1 MITLANIH
9 RTKATHAPRILVHG
23 KEGTGKTTLA
33 ARFPAPI
40 FLQTE
45 DGCPGGLEL
54 TSFGPL
60 ENVAGVREAIIALGN
75 GEHPYRTIVVDS
87 VDAVEPMIWSS
98 TCAVHG
104 WNSIES
110 PGYGRGYVE
119 ADKLWHDLL
128 AGLDWARR
136 KRGMA
141 IVLIAHSAVETVNDP
156 RAPSYTSYQLRLHK
170 RARALV
176 QDWCDAIGF
185 LSTDVVIQSEDA
197 GFGKKRVRADGGSQR
212 YLHFEGKPAFTAKNR
227 YGLPAK
233 VQVPLEFDFAKI
245 ASFFPSPSGA
255 SPAEPAPPSVAPKT
269 TEPTHA

>member
-9 RTKATHAPRILVHG
+9 RTRATHAPRILVHG

-33 ARFPAPI
+33 ARFPSPI

-45 DGCPGGLEL
+45 DGCPGGIEL
-54 TSFGPL
+54 ASFGPL
-60 ENVAGVREAIIALGN
+60 ESIANVREAIIALGN
-75 GEHPYRTIVVDS
+75 GEHSYRTIVVDS
-87 VDAVEPMIWSS
+87 VDAVEPMIWGSI
-98 TCAVHG
+98 CNLHG
-104 WNSIES
+104 WGSIES

-141 IVLIAHSAVETVNDP
+141 IVLIAHSAVETINDP

-212 YLHFEGKPAFTAKNR
+212 YLHFEGRPAFTAKNR

-233 VQVPLEFDFAKI
+233 VPVPLEFDFAKI
-245 ASFFPSPSGA
+245 ASFFPA
-255 SPAEPAPPSVAPKT
+255 TAAEAAPTSVAPKT